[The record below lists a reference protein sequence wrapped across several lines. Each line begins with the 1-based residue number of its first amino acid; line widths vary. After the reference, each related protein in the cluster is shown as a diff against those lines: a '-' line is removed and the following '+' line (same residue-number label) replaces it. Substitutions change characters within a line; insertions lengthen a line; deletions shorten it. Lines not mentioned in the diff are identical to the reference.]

1 MIRKLYFSTSLL
13 SHAIIFSVIVICISS
28 CDSCKTKPDFQDKTA
43 PEISWII
50 TTPSGQQDTI
60 TGSGNTAI
68 SNGEGLHVMAVVK
81 DEGGIVE
88 VTTSQEAA
96 WDCLGDVLAQ
106 PAYGPNEQT
115 MTLSLDSGGGA
126 LQIFPIGFDVNT
138 FFVCPKDLDFKQGN
152 ITLKCAALNFGNL
165 KTEVVLAIHV
175 NPKF

>member
-1 MIRKLYFSTSLL
+1 MIRNSSTIQVLILL
-13 SHAIIFSVIVICISS
+13 VVAFCISS

-43 PEISWII
+43 PEISWIL
-50 TTPSGQQDTI
+50 TDPSGQQDTI

-68 SNGEGLHVMAVVK
+68 SNGDGLHVMAVVK

-126 LQIFPIGFDVNT
+126 LRIFPIGFDIHT
-138 FFVCPKDLDFKQGN
+138 LCVCPKDLNFKQGN
-152 ITLKCAALNFGNL
+152 ITLKCTALNFGNL
-165 KTEVVLAIHV
+165 KTEAALVIHV
-175 NPKF
+175 NPTF